1 MSSAFYP
8 LGMKS
13 YNNHTS
19 QGGYKS
25 WKGTGLFRTPMGITT
40 TNIRPLT
47 NNDTGN
53 MFPTGHGLPRPLKHY
68 RKGSLPPNPYL
79 AELTQTNERIAFNL
93 DRRVKSSN
101 DGLIRKLIDTP
112 GSVSMKN
119 TSLTIDP
126 SVQSN
131 CDICQGTA
139 VFSDLIPINSLTETP
154 DPDQITGNPCCN
166 NERKA
171 IRSVLPNPTKLS
183 KTYYQTTYAKLYNRC
198 KTFDQNQTAYL
209 TGFSGKS
216 LTDALQA
223 YPQYTAAFIKKVK
236 PGSPLALKLDY
247 IYIGQCNPNGV
258 VEKAT
263 ETDFIVAISDYLFDE
278 GLITQQQMEYLSA
291 LSISEFI
298 KSALE
303 IIPEG
308 QYTLMVNYI
317 YKMASE
323 LANDK
328 TCSKVISKPNNYKY
342 SKQGAVTA
350 GDRLLR
356 LNVDTINKNLSQI
369 KKGFDVKRNDCKDA
383 CYTSTANYVPTRR

>member
-13 YNNHTS
+13 YNNHTP
-19 QGGYKS
+19 QGGYQS
-25 WKGTGLFRTPMGITT
+25 WKGIGPFRTPMGITS

-53 MFPTGHGLPRPLKHY
+53 IFPTGHGLPRPLKHY

-79 AELTQTNERIAFNL
+79 AELQQTNERVAFNL

-101 DGLIRKLIDTP
+101 DGLIRQLIDNP
-112 GSVSMKN
+112 GAVSMKN
-119 TSLTIDP
+119 PSLTSDP
-126 SVQSN
+126 SIQSN
-131 CDICQGTA
+131 CDLCQGTA
-139 VFSDLIPINSLTETP
+139 VFGDLIPVTSLTETP
-154 DPDQITGNPCCN
+154 QPEQITGNLCCN

-183 KTYYQTTYAKLYNRC
+183 KNYYQTTYAKLYNRC
-198 KTFDQNQTAYL
+198 KTFDQNQTAYSISNV
-209 TGFSGKS
+209 FI
-216 LTDALQA
+216 A
-223 YPQYTAAFIKKVK
+223 YPQYTAAFIRKIK

-247 IYIGQCNPNGV
+247 QYVGQCNPNGV
-258 VEKAT
+258 VEKAS
-263 ETDFIVAISDYLFDE
+263 ETDFIVAISDYLLDE
-278 GLITQQQMEYLSA
+278 GLITQQQMEDLSA

-356 LNVDTINKNLSQI
+356 LNVETINKNLSQI
-369 KKGFDVKRNDCKDA
+369 KKGFDVKRNDCKDY
-383 CYTSTANYVPTRR
+383 CYTSTSNYVPTRR